1 MARKVLIQLVDDL
14 DSSVADNVE
23 TVRFG
28 LDGVEYEIDLS
39 EKNAASLRDSLVS
52 FVASG
57 RRLGGPAR
65 AKRGGTVTSAGRL
78 ASAVNHSK
86 EQARAIRDWAKANG
100 HDLADRGRIPASA
113 IAAFE
118 TAHN

>member
-1 MARKVLIQLVDDL
+1 MAQKVLIQLVDDL
-14 DSSVADNVE
+14 DSSTVDNVE

-39 EKNAASLRDSLVS
+39 EKNAARLRDSLVS
-52 FVASG
+52 FVAGS
-57 RRLGGPAR
+57 RRLGGLVR

-78 ASAVNHSK
+78 ASASGHSK
-86 EQARAIRDWAKANG
+86 EQSRAIRDWAMANG

-118 TAHN
+118 AAHN